1 MACYCVVQHNE
12 EMDED
17 EARRRF
23 EAARVGRLATVTPN
37 RMPHLVPVVF
47 ALVDD
52 FLYTA
57 VDDKPKTTVALQR
70 LANIDATGRA
80 SLLVDEYTEDWSTL
94 WWVRVDGSAQVLTA
108 DSSERGR
115 TARRRGRPGQVG
127 VALEALTRKY
137 PQHVSRPPIGPV
149 IALCVTRWQWWEA
162 VPEVSSAE

>member
-1 MACYCVVQHNE
+1 MACCGVVQHNE

-17 EARRRF
+17 EARRRV

-57 VDDKPKTTVALQR
+57 VDDKPKTTVALPR

-80 SLLVDEYTEDWSTL
+80 SLLVNEYTEDWSTP
-94 WWVRVDGSAQVLTA
+94 WWAGVDGSAQVLTA

-137 PQHVSRPPIGPV
+137 PQ
-149 IALCVTRWQWWEA
+149 
-162 VPEVSSAE
+162 

>member
-1 MACYCVVQHNE
+1 MACCCGVQHNE

-70 LANIDATGRA
+70 LANIDATGGEPA
-80 SLLVDEYTEDWSTL
+80 
-94 WWVRVDGSAQVLTA
+94 
-108 DSSERGR
+108 RGR
-115 TARRRGRPGQVG
+115 VHRGLVHPVVGRRRR
-127 VALEALTRKY
+127 
-137 PQHVSRPPIGPV
+137 
-149 IALCVTRWQWWEA
+149 LCT
-162 VPEVSSAE
+162 

>member
-1 MACYCVVQHNE
+1 MACCGVVQHNE

-80 SLLVDEYTEDWSTL
+80 SLLVGEYTEDWPTL
-94 WWVRVDGSAQVLTA
+94 WW
-108 DSSERGR
+108 
-115 TARRRGRPGQVG
+115 ARRRLGTGPDRRQQRAWADRTKARTPRAGWCRARSPDPQVPAVGQPTPDWTCHRVTCDAMAMVG
-127 VALEALTRKY
+127 G
-137 PQHVSRPPIGPV
+137 GP
-149 IALCVTRWQWWEA
+149 
-162 VPEVSSAE
+162 

>member
-1 MACYCVVQHNE
+1 MACCGVVQHNE

-23 EAARVGRLATVTPN
+23 EAARVGRLATVTPD

-57 VDDKPKTTVALQR
+57 VDDKPKTTVALQQ

-94 WWVRVDGSAQVLTA
+94 WWTGVDGSAQVLTA

-137 PQHVSRPPIGPV
+137 PQYVSQPPIGPV
-149 IALCVTRWQWWEA
+149 IALRVTRWQWWEA

>member
-1 MACYCVVQHNE
+1 MACCGVVQHNE

-23 EAARVGRLATVTPN
+23 EAARVSRLATVTPN

-70 LANIDATGRA
+70 LASIDATGRA

-94 WWVRVDGSAQVLTA
+94 WRVRVDGSAQVLTA
-108 DSSERGR
+108 DGSERGR
-115 TARRRGRPGQVG
+115 TARKRGPPGQVG

-137 PQHVSRPPIGPV
+137 PQYVSQPPIGPV
-149 IALCVTRWQWWEA
+149 IASRVTR
-162 VPEVSSAE
+162 